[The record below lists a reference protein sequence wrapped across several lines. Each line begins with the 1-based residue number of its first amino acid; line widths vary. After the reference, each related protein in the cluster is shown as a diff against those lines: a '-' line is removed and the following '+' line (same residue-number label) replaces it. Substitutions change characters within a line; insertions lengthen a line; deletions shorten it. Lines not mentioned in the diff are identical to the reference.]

1 MIRRIFVAIMLA
13 AVFAFVPLIY
23 AQEYKEFTEVG
34 GEPETRLTVKI
45 PVPIPGE
52 EFTVEA
58 TVLTTEEGKEYYGK
72 IESLILLAYDV
83 EKSEASS
90 ESSKEDLLEELEEL
104 DFEEIEEACEAGES
118 LELDGY
124 HIYFDCQDEE
134 KFLKVT
140 SEEKTFE
147 LTLVAPPPIPSQST
161 GIVGMI
167 STRVKNLETDKTTA
181 RIYVKYYP
189 VE

>member
-1 MIRRIFVAIMLA
+1 MKRAFLVMLTA
-13 AVFAFVPLIY
+13 MFTFIPQAY

-52 EFTVEA
+52 EFTIEA
-58 TVLTTEEGKEYYGK
+58 TVLTTEEGKQYYGK
-72 IESLILLAYDV
+72 IESHIYLAYDV
-83 EKSEASS
+83 EKSEASP
-90 ESSKEDLLEELEEL
+90 EAMEDLLEEVEEL
-104 DFEEIEEACEAGES
+104 DFEEIEEACDAGEP

-124 HIYFDCQDEE
+124 HIYVDCRDEE

-147 LTLVAPPPIPSQST
+147 LTLVAPPPIPPQST
-161 GIVGMI
+161 GIGGMI

-181 RIYVKYYP
+181 RIYVRYYP
-189 VE
+189 TE